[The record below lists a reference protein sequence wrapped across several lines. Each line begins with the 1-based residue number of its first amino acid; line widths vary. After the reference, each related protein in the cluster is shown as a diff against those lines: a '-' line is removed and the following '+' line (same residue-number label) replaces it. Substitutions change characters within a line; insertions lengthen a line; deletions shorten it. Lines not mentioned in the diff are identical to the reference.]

1 VTVRSDAPSPE
12 VSVLIVDDHATLT
25 EAIELALGAA
35 PSPIVV
41 HIADELGDDAVC
53 RFADLRRPDVI
64 LLDLDLGCGS
74 GGAHLV
80 EALSGAGHH
89 VVLFTGATDDAVLGH
104 ALLAGAHGVIPKSAP
119 FVTLLAAIDDAAN
132 GRNVTRPAE
141 YQSMVEAARRQRAD
155 DERRAGRI
163 ASLTPREA
171 QVLERLSEGDTA
183 SEIALADYVAVATVR
198 SQIRSILRKL
208 DVSSQLAAVAIYR
221 DR

>member
-1 VTVRSDAPSPE
+1 MTTRSDASSDE

-25 EAIELALGAA
+25 EAIELALGA
-35 PSPIVV
+35 SSTPIVV
-41 HIADELGDDAVC
+41 HVAEELGDDAVC
-53 RFADLRRPDVI
+53 RFADLRQPDVI
-64 LLDLDLGCGS
+64 LVDLDLG
-74 GGAHLV
+74 GAS
-80 EALSGAGHH
+80 SGADLVGSLSEAGHR
-89 VVLFTGATDDAVLGH
+89 VVLFTGATDDAVLGQG
-104 ALLAGAHGVIPKSAP
+104 LLAGAHGVIPKAAS

-141 YQSMVEAARRQRAD
+141 YQSMVEAARLRRAD
-155 DERRAGRI
+155 DERRDARI

-171 QVLERLSEGDTA
+171 LVLARLSDGDTA
-183 SEIALADYVAVATVR
+183 SEIALAEFVAVATVR